1 MLSPHTTKHK
11 ESGLMK
17 SAHLTSSSL
26 CSLSPYSFSETSQVD
41 SLVFQIQSKEKKLE
55 DLLTEY
61 HQLVS
66 AGQFDT
72 KESESADLM
81 VQLTNRESMM

>member
-1 MLSPHTTKHK
+1 MLPSNSTRSK
-11 ESGLMK
+11 EIGLIK

-26 CSLSPYSFSETSQVD
+26 CSSSPYSFSETSQLD
-41 SLVFQIQSKEKKLE
+41 SLVFQIQSKEKKLQ

-72 KESESADLM
+72 KEAESDDLM
-81 VQLTNRESMM
+81 IQLSKRESMM

>member
-1 MLSPHTTKHK
+1 MLSSHSTKSK

-26 CSLSPYSFSETSQVD
+26 CSSSPYSFNETSQLD
-41 SLVFQIQSKEKKLE
+41 SLVFQIQSKEKKLQ

-72 KESESADLM
+72 KEAESADLM
-81 VQLTNRESMM
+81 IQLTNRESMM